1 MSDGKVVY
9 EVVADNSGAIVAI
22 KEVTQT
28 VEREGKK
35 WDQATGQASDS
46 MTKSFNKAFN
56 LERIKNWAIDGAKA
70 VLDFAKQCVNAFS
83 DLEEVQNVVDV
94 TFGESGAAKIDRWAK
109 QAATS
114 FGLTETQAKRFTS
127 TLGAMMKSAGLSG
140 DEIVDMSTDM
150 AGLAADM
157 ASFYNLDFDT
167 AFNKIRSGI
176 SGETEPLKQ
185 LGINMSQAN
194 LQAFALAHGIKKPLD
209 QMSQGEMIML
219 RYQYLMQAT
228 ADAQGDFA
236 RTSDGYANSVRMLET
251 NLESIKT
258 KIGEVIIP
266 IFADLVQGVN
276 NFLSAI
282 TQPINRT
289 VLDDFAD
296 IEQQTSEKLYTIQ
309 TQGNE
314 VRQLVDALRDVTEGF
329 DIQFTDEII
338 DDLGEMGI
346 TSKEAERYLKE
357 LGFSTDEITLI
368 QGRWLSICDRLVDV
382 IPGLTAV
389 IDAET
394 GALKNGKQ
402 GIDDWVSAWE
412 SGEQKAAKLWAIE
425 QEREALR
432 EKYKD
437 IGHQWLAADEAKAR
451 YDAALAQWYKAG
463 GNDSIETYTDFE
475 TGDVI
480 TKSGSLIL
488 SRSNDYENDYNFA
501 NPIVKG
507 STNQAE
513 WDYIQRMR
521 NEWLEAQ
528 GIYDDSFTALEEGER
543 RLQSHERALNS
554 DELATLKG
562 ADAAKAFANSQIQAA
577 QSTDGTTEALQSQEQ
592 ALEDTLAALNEYAD
606 QVYRTIR
613 TTLDNSAH
621 AFDAVETP
629 ADKAR
634 QRVTDLWEELD
645 NAQDKGKIQI
655 QIQGAEAEIPTALTM
670 LNNLEDQLR
679 FLEDYASGLD
689 FLKEAGISDEL
700 LSMLS
705 DGSLESMDYITA
717 LMQNPEMI
725 PQINERYSQVTQ
737 AKNSLAQSLAQ
748 NQLSVDTQFSTLQE
762 SVANALTGLADS
774 QETAY
779 TNAEGVGNS
788 IADGLNASL
797 PGIISAVTS
806 ILSVLSQLDGVS
818 FPSLNGGGSM
828 GSSFTPLWLDV
839 PRTVGLN
846 YESMGKATGDNVSLN
861 GDVFLNAENVGRVM
875 NRQNAQEY
883 NNLERSGAVYR

>member
-1 MSDGKVVY
+1 MSDGQVIY
-9 EVVADNSGAIVAI
+9 EIVGDNKKAIEAV

-28 VEREGKK
+28 VQKEGKK
-35 WDQATGQASDS
+35 WDQTTAEAGEGISGS
-46 MTKSFNKAFN
+46 LKKAFSVA
-56 LERIKNWAIDGAKA
+56 AIAAFTAKA
-70 VLDFAKQCVNAFS
+70 GKMVLDFAKECVNAFS

-109 QAATS
+109 QAAQS

-140 DEIVDMSTDM
+140 EEIVDMSTDM

-194 LQAFALAHGIKKPLD
+194 LQAFALAQGIKKPLD

-258 KIGEVIIP
+258 KVGEIIMP
-266 IFADLVQGVN
+266 LFADLVQGVN

-282 TQPINRT
+282 TQSAPRT

-296 IEQQTSEKLYTIQ
+296 IEQQTSEKLYTVQ
-309 TQGNE
+309 TQGHE
-314 VRQLVDALRDVTEGF
+314 VRQLIESLRDVTDGF
-329 DIQFTDEII
+329 DIQFTDEMI
-338 DDLGEMGI
+338 DDLGGMGI

-357 LGFSTDEITLI
+357 LGFTTDEVTLI
-368 QGRWLSICDRLVDV
+368 QGRWLSVCDRLVQV
-382 IPGLTAV
+382 IPGLTEV
-389 IDAET
+389 IDTET

-412 SGEQKAAKLWAIE
+412 TGEQKAAKLWAIE
-425 QEREALR
+425 QQRAALR
-432 EKYKD
+432 EKYAD
-437 IGHQWLAADEAKAR
+437 IGSQWLAADEAKAR
-451 YDAALAQWYKAG
+451 YDAALAQWHKAG
-463 GNDSIETYTDFE
+463 GGDTIETYTDFE

-480 TKSGSLIL
+480 TKSGNLIL
-488 SRSNDYENDYNFA
+488 SRSNDYGNDYNFA
-501 NPIVKG
+501 NPIVAG

-513 WDYIQRMR
+513 WDYLTRMR
-521 NEWLEAQ
+521 REWETAQ
-528 GIYDDSFTALEEGER
+528 GIYDDSFNALQEGER
-543 RLQSHERALNS
+543 RLQDHERALNS

-592 ALEDTLAALNEYAD
+592 ALEETLAALNEYAD

-613 TTLDNSAH
+613 TTLDNSVH

-634 QRVTDLWEELD
+634 QRVTDLTSQLE

-655 QIQGAEAEIPTALTM
+655 QIQGAEAEIPTAMSM
-670 LNNLEDQLR
+670 LNNLTDQLQ
-679 FLEDYASGLD
+679 FLEEYGEKLSI
-689 FLKEAGISDEL
+689 LKEKGLSDEL
-700 LSMLS
+700 VAMLS
-705 DGSLESMDYITA
+705 DGSLESMDYIRA
-717 LMQNPEMI
+717 LYDNPEMI
-725 PQINERYSQVTQ
+725 PEINERYGQVTE

-806 ILSVLSQLDGVS
+806 ILTALSMLDGVT
-818 FPSLNGGGSM
+818 FPSLGAMGSM
-828 GSSFTPLWLDV
+828 GSSFTPAWIDV
-839 PRTVGLN
+839 PKSGGIN
-846 YESMGKATGDNVSLN
+846 YETMGQAN
-861 GDVFLNAENVGRVM
+861 GDYMTANGNVYLDGRKVGAVI
-875 NRQNAQEY
+875 NNQNAQEY
-883 NNLERSGAVYR
+883 QNYTRAGVDW

>member
-1 MSDGKVVY
+1 MSDGRVVY
-9 EVVADNSGAIVAI
+9 EIVGDNSKAIESV
-22 KEVTQT
+22 KQVTDT
-28 VEREGKK
+28 VQREGKK
-35 WDQATGQASDS
+35 WDQTTAEAGEGISGS
-46 MTKSFNKAFN
+46 LKKAFSVAT
-56 LERIKNWAIDGAKA
+56 IAAFTAKA
-70 VLDFAKQCVNAFS
+70 GKMVLDFAKECVNAFS

-127 TLGAMMKSAGLSG
+127 TLGAMMKSTGLSG

-194 LQAFALAHGIKKPLD
+194 LQAFALAQGIKKPLD

-258 KIGEVIIP
+258 KIGEIIIP

-276 NFLSAI
+276 DFLSVI
-282 TQPINRT
+282 TTPVNTT
-289 VLDDFAD
+289 VLDEFAD
-296 IEQQTSEKLYTIQ
+296 IEQQTSEKLFAIQ
-309 TQGNE
+309 SQGNQ
-314 VRQLVDALRDVTEGF
+314 VRELVEMLKQSTEGF
-329 DIQFTDEII
+329 GIQFTDEMV
-338 DDLGEMGI
+338 DDLGKMGI
-346 TSKEAERYLKE
+346 KSKEAERYLKD

-368 QGRWLSICDRLVDV
+368 QGRWLSVCDRLVQV

-389 IDAET
+389 IDTET
-394 GALKNGKQ
+394 GALKEGTQ
-402 GIDDWVSAWE
+402 SVEDWVEAWE
-412 SGEQKAAKLWAIE
+412 RGERRTAALWSIEQKRAALQDQYSNIGYEWLE
-425 QEREALR
+425 MNEA
-432 EKYKD
+432 E
-437 IGHQWLAADEAKAR
+437 AA
-451 YDAALAQWYKAG
+451 YNAALAQWKEWG
-463 GNDSIETYTDFE
+463 GDEF
-475 TGDVI
+475 GFRGGQGVQV
-480 TKSGSLIL
+480 SGSLKATDTA
-488 SRSNDYENDYNFA
+488 STGHTFQYEWNYLQTLR
-501 NPIVKG
+501 K
-507 STNQAE
+507 QYE
-513 WDYIQRMR
+513 EKKR
-521 NEWLEAQ
+521 
-528 GIYDDSFTALEEGER
+528 IYDEDNAALEEGTR
-543 RLQSHERALNS
+543 RLNDQERSLNNE
-554 DELATLKG
+554 ELAMLKG
-562 ADAAKAFANSQIQAA
+562 SDAAKKFANSQTEVADA
-577 QSTDGTTEALQSQEQ
+577 TEGTTDAIQTQEQ
-592 ALEDTLAALNEYAD
+592 ALEATLAALTEYAD

-613 TTLDNSAH
+613 TTLDNSVH

-634 QRVTDLWEELD
+634 QRVTDLTSQLED
-645 NAQDKGKIQI
+645 AQDKGKIQI
-655 QIQGAEAEIPTALTM
+655 QIQGAEAEIPTALSM
-670 LNNLEDQLR
+670 LNNLTDQLQ
-679 FLEDYASGLD
+679 FLEEYGEKLSI
-689 FLKEAGISDEL
+689 LKEKGLSDEL
-700 LSMLS
+700 LAMLS
-705 DGSLESMDYITA
+705 DGSLESMDYIRA
-717 LMQNPEMI
+717 LYNNPEMI
-725 PQINERYSQVTQ
+725 PEINERYGQVTQ

-806 ILSVLSQLDGVS
+806 ILTALSMLDGVS
-818 FPSLNGGGSM
+818 FPSLGAMGSM
-828 GSSFTPLWLDV
+828 GSSFTPAWLDV
-839 PRTVGLN
+839 PKSGGIN
-846 YESMGKATGDNVSLN
+846 YETMGQAN
-861 GDVFLNAENVGRVM
+861 GDYMTANGNVYLDGRKVGAVI
-875 NRQNAQEY
+875 NNQNAQEY
-883 NNLERSGAVYR
+883 QNYIRAGVDW

>member
-94 TFGESGAAKIDRWAK
+94 TFGESGAAKVDRWAK
-109 QAATS
+109 QAAQS

-194 LQAFALAHGIKKPLD
+194 LQAFALAQGIKKPLD

-276 NFLSAI
+276 NFLSVI
-282 TQPINRT
+282 STPFNTT
-289 VLDDFAD
+289 VLDEFAD
-296 IEQQTSEKLYTIQ
+296 IEAQTSEKLFTIQ

-314 VRQLVDALRDVTEGF
+314 VRTMVESLREVTDGF
-329 DIQFTDEII
+329 KIQFTDEIV
-338 DDLGEMGI
+338 DDLGKMGI
-346 TSKEAERYLKE
+346 KSKEAERYLKD
-357 LGFSTDEITLI
+357 LGFSTDEITTI
-368 QGRWLSICDRLVDV
+368 QNRWLNICNNLVDV
-382 IPGLTAV
+382 IPGLTSV
-389 IDAET
+389 IDVQT
-394 GALKNGKQ
+394 GALRNGTQ
-402 GIDDWVSAWE
+402 GVDDWVAAWE
-412 SGEQKAAKLWAIE
+412 KGEREMAAIWAIE
-425 QEREALR
+425 QKRAALQ
-432 EKYKD
+432 EEYKN
-437 IGHQWLAADEAKAR
+437 IGAEWWEYTKSQNR
-451 YDAALAQWYKAG
+451 YDAAMEQWKEWG
-463 GNDSIETYTDFE
+463 GSE
-475 TGDVI
+475 TGI
-480 TKSGSLIL
+480 IGQGIYARSGSLRATDK
-488 SRSNDYENDYNFA
+488 SPTGKTYRE
-501 NPIVKG
+501 
-507 STNQAE
+507 E
-513 WDYIQRMR
+513 WEYIQLLKQERD
-521 NEWLEAQ
+521 EKKA
-528 GIYDDSFTALEEGER
+528 IYDADNEAYTSGVRSLNEDKAALSTDTA
-543 RLQSHERALNS
+543 AK
-554 DELATLKG
+554 LAGTDAAIKF
-562 ADAAKAFANSQIQAA
+562 ADAQHEVAEETI
-577 QSTDGTTEALQSQEQ
+577 GTTEALQTEEQ
-592 ALEDTLAALNEYAD
+592 AVSDVLDALNEYAD

-634 QRVTDLWEELD
+634 QRVTDLQAELE

-717 LMQNPEMI
+717 LMQSPEMI
-725 PQINERYSQVTQ
+725 PKINERYSQVTQ

-788 IADGLNASL
+788 IADGLSASL

-883 NNLERSGAVYR
+883 NNLERSGAIY

>member
-1 MSDGKVVY
+1 MSDGQVIY
-9 EVVADNSGAIVAI
+9 EIVGDNKKAIEAV

-28 VEREGKK
+28 VQKEGKK
-35 WDQATGQASDS
+35 WDQTTAEAGEGISGS
-46 MTKSFNKAFN
+46 LKKAFSVAT
-56 LERIKNWAIDGAKA
+56 IAAFTAKA
-70 VLDFAKQCVNAFS
+70 GKMVLDFAKECVNAFS

-109 QAATS
+109 QAAQS

-140 DEIVDMSTDM
+140 EEIVDMSTDM

-194 LQAFALAHGIKKPLD
+194 LQAFALAQGIKKPLD

-276 NFLSAI
+276 NFLSEI
-282 TQPINRT
+282 TQSAPRT
-289 VLDDFAD
+289 VLDDFAE
-296 IEQQTSEKLYTIQ
+296 IEEQTGEKLFAIQ
-309 TQGNE
+309 AQGNE
-314 VRQLVDALRDVTEGF
+314 VRELMQSLRDVSQGF
-329 DIQFTDEII
+329 KISFTDEIV
-338 DDLGEMGI
+338 DDLGKMGI
-346 TSKEAERYLKE
+346 TSKQAEEYLKN
-357 LGFSTDEITLI
+357 LGYTSEEIKTI
-368 QGRWLSICDRLVDV
+368 QQRWLEVCNRLTTT
-382 IPGLTAV
+382 IPGLTEV
-389 IDAET
+389 VDTNT
-394 GALKNGKQ
+394 GALKD
-402 GIDDWVSAWE
+402 GIKGVEDWVSAWE
-412 SGEQKAAKLWAIE
+412 TGEERAAQIWAIE
-425 QEREALR
+425 QKRAALR
-432 EKYKD
+432 EKYAG
-437 IGHQWLAADEAKAR
+437 IGTQWADAYIAKQR
-451 YDAALAQWYKAG
+451 YDKALEQWHGWGGGDTGFDTKGYNGNVHMSGVAATGNTYWAEWNYLKRLENEWQSAQKIYDQSNAALQ
-463 GNDSIETYTDFE
+463 
-475 TGDVI
+475 
-480 TKSGSLIL
+480 
-488 SRSNDYENDYNFA
+488 
-501 NPIVKG
+501 
-507 STNQAE
+507 
-513 WDYIQRMR
+513 
-521 NEWLEAQ
+521 
-528 GIYDDSFTALEEGER
+528 EGER
-543 RLQSHERALNS
+543 ELQELTNNLDYNTAIELRAS
-554 DELATLKG
+554 
-562 ADAAKAFANSQIQAA
+562 DAAKTFANSQVQAA
-577 QSTDGTTEALQSQEQ
+577 SATEDATEAIQTEEQ
-592 ALEDTLAALNEYAD
+592 VLEDTLAALNEYAD

-634 QRVTDLWEELD
+634 QRVTDLTSQLED
-645 NAQDKGKIQI
+645 AQDKGKIQI
-655 QIQGAEAEIPTALTM
+655 QIQGAEAEIPTAMSM
-670 LNNLEDQLR
+670 LNNLTDQLQ
-679 FLEDYASGLD
+679 FLEEYGEKLSI
-689 FLKEAGISDEL
+689 LKEKGLSDEL
-700 LSMLS
+700 LAMLS
-705 DGSLESMDYITA
+705 DGSLESMDYIRA
-717 LMQNPEMI
+717 LYDNPEMI
-725 PQINERYSQVTQ
+725 PEINERYGQVTE

-806 ILSVLSQLDGVS
+806 ILTALSMLDGVS
-818 FPSLNGGGSM
+818 FPSFGAMGSM
-828 GSSFTPLWLDV
+828 GSSFTPTWFDV
-839 PRTVGLN
+839 PKSGGIN
-846 YESMGKATGDNVSLN
+846 YETMGQAN
-861 GDVFLNAENVGRVM
+861 GDYMTANGNVYLDGRKVGAVI
-875 NRQNAQEY
+875 NNQNAQEY
-883 NNLERSGAVYR
+883 QNYTRAGVDW